1 MFEEA
6 YHEEYTAMFEQQREN
21 FESERRY
28 QPRIVV
34 DDEEEGVS
42 DVDDM

>member
-1 MFEEA
+1 MLEEA
-6 YHEEYTAMFEQQREN
+6 YHDEFTPMFEQQREN
-21 FESERRY
+21 FEHERRY

-42 DVDDM
+42 DDDDI

>member
-1 MFEEA
+1 MLEEA
-6 YHEEYTAMFEQQREN
+6 YLDEFTPMFEQQRETL
-21 FESERRY
+21 EHERRY

-42 DVDDM
+42 DDDEM

>member
-6 YHEEYTAMFEQQREN
+6 YHDEFNPAFEQQRET
-21 FESERRY
+21 FEHERRY

-42 DVDDM
+42 DDDDM